1 MAFTVITFMFIVT
14 IFLLDAIDFH
24 SPVKLGQ
31 VMHLSA
37 RATFTSSR
45 SMEIE
50 VVVDAKDF
58 ISGKKE
64 NTHTHLQLK
73 VLLFLFSCLRILF
86 SLYRSCYGA
95 LNNMVS
101 MRHNCWI
108 NCQE

>member
-1 MAFTVITFMFIVT
+1 MI

-50 VVVDAKDF
+50 VVVDAKDY
-58 ISGKKE
+58 ISGKKTKSE
-64 NTHTHLQLK
+64 KKKTNKKKPGYSLESC
-73 VLLFLFSCLRILF
+73 FLGFSCLCISF
-86 SLYRSCYGA
+86 SFYRPCYGA

-101 MRHNCWI
+101 MRDLCWI
-108 NCQE
+108 NCCE

>member
-1 MAFTVITFMFIVT
+1 MAFTVGTITFMFIVT

-64 NTHTHLQLK
+64 NTHTHTHTLTT
-73 VLLFLFSCLRILF
+73 
-86 SLYRSCYGA
+86 
-95 LNNMVS
+95 
-101 MRHNCWI
+101 
-108 NCQE
+108 

>member
-1 MAFTVITFMFIVT
+1 MAFTVGTITFMLIVT

-50 VVVDAKDF
+50 VVVDAKDY
-58 ISGKKE
+58 ISGEKKKRKHL
-64 NTHTHLQLK
+64 HTHLQLECYAFF
-73 VLLFLFSCLRILF
+73 VFLFVYFIFPLQIMLWCS
-86 SLYRSCYGA
+86 
-95 LNNMVS
+95 
-101 MRHNCWI
+101 
-108 NCQE
+108 E

>member
-1 MAFTVITFMFIVT
+1 MAFTVGTITFMFIVT

-64 NTHTHLQLK
+64 KKKTHTLTT
-73 VLLFLFSCLRILF
+73 
-86 SLYRSCYGA
+86 
-95 LNNMVS
+95 
-101 MRHNCWI
+101 
-108 NCQE
+108 

>member
-1 MAFTVITFMFIVT
+1 MAFTVGTITFMFIVT

-64 NTHTHLQLK
+64 NTHTHTHLQLE
-73 VLLFLFSCLRILF
+73 VMLFLFSCVRILF
-86 SLYRSCYGA
+86 S
-95 LNNMVS
+95 
-101 MRHNCWI
+101 I
-108 NCQE
+108 

>member
-1 MAFTVITFMFIVT
+1 MAFTVGTITFMFIVT

-64 NTHTHLQLK
+64 KKENTHTYILK
-73 VLLFLFSCLRILF
+73 SCFFCFLVCVFYFPFRDHAMVL
-86 SLYRSCYGA
+86 
-95 LNNMVS
+95 
-101 MRHNCWI
+101 
-108 NCQE
+108 

>member
-1 MAFTVITFMFIVT
+1 MI

-50 VVVDAKDF
+50 VVVDAKDY
-58 ISGKKE
+58 ISGKKTKSKTKKQ
-64 NTHTHLQLK
+64 NKKKTHTSSLESCFFG
-73 VLLFLFSCLRILF
+73 FLVCVFYFPFTDYARML
-86 SLYRSCYGA
+86 
-95 LNNMVS
+95 
-101 MRHNCWI
+101 
-108 NCQE
+108 